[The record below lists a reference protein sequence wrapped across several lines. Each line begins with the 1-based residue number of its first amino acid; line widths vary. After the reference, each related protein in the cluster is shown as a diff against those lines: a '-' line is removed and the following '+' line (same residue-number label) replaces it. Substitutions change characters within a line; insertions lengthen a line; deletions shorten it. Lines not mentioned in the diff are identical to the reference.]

1 MNLRKLAKS
10 VARRT
15 PIVGKELDRVER
27 VMRDLWV
34 PPGHFYSPIPSREE
48 LRARSDQLFARPAR
62 ELPAIDLNEAGQL
75 ARLEAL
81 KPIIAEHPFGIAP
94 NGSFRYGMHNE
105 YFAYSD
111 GLLAY
116 AMIRHIAPKRIVE
129 VGCGYSSC
137 LILDTNDRHFGGGI
151 RCTFVDPDPERLLSL
166 VRGDDIARLDLR
178 RTTFQ
183 DLDLLVLRELDA
195 GDVLFIDSTHVSKT
209 GSDVNRLFFEA
220 LPVLAP
226 GVHIHIHDV
235 SYPFEYPPE
244 WVFEGRAWNEAYILR
259 AFLEYNEAYEI
270 ELFADY
276 LRRVH
281 TDALDAAIPAGQNK
295 PGSSIWIR
303 KR

>member
-1 MNLRKLAKS
+1 MSLRNLAKA

-15 PIVGKELDRVER
+15 PGVAREIDRVER

-48 LRARSDQLFARPAR
+48 LRTRSDLFGVAPRD
-62 ELPAIDLNEAGQL
+62 LPAIDLNEDGQL
-75 ARLEAL
+75 AQLEAL
-81 KPIIAEHPFGIAP
+81 KPLIADHPFSDAA
-94 NGSFRYGMHNE
+94 SSSLRYGMDNE

-116 AMIRHIAPKRIVE
+116 GMLRHIVPKRIIE

-137 LILDTNDRHFGGGI
+137 LILDTNDRHFGDSV
-151 RCTFVDPDPERLLSL
+151 RCTFVDPDPERFLSL
-166 VRGDDIARLDLR
+166 LRDDDLSRIDLR

-183 DLDLLVLRELDA
+183 ELDLGVLRELGA
-195 GDVLFIDSTHVSKT
+195 GDVLFVDSTHVSKT
-209 GSDVNRLFFEA
+209 GSDVNRLFFDA
-220 LPVLAP
+220 LPILAP

-235 SYPFEYPPE
+235 FYPFEYIPE
-244 WVFEGRAWNEAYILR
+244 WVFEGRAWNEAYLLR

-281 TDALDAAIPAGQNK
+281 PDALDSALPAGQNR
-295 PGSSIWIR
+295 PGSSFWMR